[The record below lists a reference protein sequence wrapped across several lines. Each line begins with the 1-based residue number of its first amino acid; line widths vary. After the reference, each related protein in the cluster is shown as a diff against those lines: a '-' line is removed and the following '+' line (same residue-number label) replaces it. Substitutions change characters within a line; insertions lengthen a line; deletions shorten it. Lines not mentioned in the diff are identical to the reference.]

1 METGKNKKEKMKIP
15 KNLKD
20 LKSMT
25 REEINSFVSAALAT
39 LKDNTEVEATT
50 ETVFYDIPTGRT
62 WKFDSKQDR
71 KHAICFFD
79 ENDNPVYPLA
89 SKKLKE
95 KYKPL
100 LKYIYKQ
107 YISSD
112 S

>member
-1 METGKNKKEKMKIP
+1 MKIP